1 MVRRL
6 EALIFPSQLDLI
18 IFHQCLIAAASGIS
32 SELRKV
38 TVPGITT
45 AACAAVYGNI
55 ISDDIL
61 CVDTTGGKGSCNVRR
76 IIRRIITQYLIKF
89 LIG

>member
-1 MVRRL
+1 MVRRQ
-6 EALIFPSQLDLI
+6 EVLIFPSQLDLI
-18 IFHQCLIAAASGIS
+18 IFQRLIAAASGIS

-45 AACAAVYGNI
+45 AACAAVYGSI

-61 CVDTTGGKGSCNVRR
+61 CVDTTGGKGSCNVS
-76 IIRRIITQYLIKF
+76 
-89 LIG
+89 